1 MHISYAK
8 KGRRR
13 GRLVTRMVVLLRP
26 AQKFFRRLWFSV
38 NLSRNPK
45 IFFVAIATLIV
56 TFFLLSGTSW
66 TTNVS
71 PLKIHAMAERDPL
84 RLLFITLEYKAG
96 TFSGNGV
103 YSQSQVRSLTR
114 LGHQVFVLSAAPEA
128 STTDVQSRKSSEE
141 VKLIEI
147 PVPAWGRLDRQ
158 SGWRE
163 FADGVTPEICSEIAE
178 FNPQWALIVD
188 WSAVGAYKRL
198 VSSRCWGDNLESVPP
213 MAYLNYR

>member
-1 MHISYAK
+1 M
-8 KGRRR
+8 
-13 GRLVTRMVVLLRP
+13 VTRMVVLSRP
-26 AQKFFRRLWFSV
+26 VQKFFRRLWFSV
-38 NLSRNPK
+38 NVSRNPK
-45 IFFVAIATLIV
+45 ILVVAIATLFV
-56 TFFLLSGTSW
+56 TIFLLSGISSS
-66 TTNVS
+66 TNAS
-71 PLKIHAMAERDPL
+71 PPKFHAMTERDPL

-128 STTDVQSRKSSEE
+128 STTDAQSRKSSEE
-141 VKLIEI
+141 VQLIEI

-163 FADGVTPEICSEIAE
+163 FAEGVTPAICSQIAE
-178 FNPQWALIVD
+178 FNPDWALIVD

-198 VSSRCWGDNLESVPP
+198 VSSKCWGDNVESVPP